1 MIASNTMH
9 KLVDDVRSATDL
21 PLTHIADATVIPPI
35 NKNTYK

>member
-1 MIASNTMH
+1 
-9 KLVDDVRSATDL
+9 VRSATDL